1 MQHISKLF
9 IKRLTGHLS
18 EAEEAELQAW
28 ASASRE
34 NRDLFDRLTNAT
46 TVKET
51 LDLWHMID
59 SDKACR
65 EMQAKVNR
73 ILLPR
78 RILRYTAIAASV
90 AIIAGLAILLPDNG
104 STIPSSPN
112 TIAGD
117 THVTV
122 GDIKPGTTCATLS
135 VAPGH
140 KVTLSATDTASVTS
154 RLLETYRTTVTDTET
169 AVENLCL
176 DVPRGGEFKIQLE
189 DGSEVWLN
197 SASKLYYPKSFS
209 KDERK
214 IRVEGEVYLSVA
226 QDSLRPFYVESGRQ
240 LVRVYGTEFNIRH
253 YPEDNEVYTTLEK
266 GCISLTCTDGNSG
279 EFFISPGHQGV
290 FTDADSKVQVRS
302 VNTDVVTS
310 WRKGRFVFE
319 HQNLRRIMQD
329 LSRWYDFD
337 YEFTDSSLET
347 EEFMGSI
354 PRYADF
360 TTAISI
366 LEKCGGIRFV
376 VEDGKVIIS
385 RTST

>member
-73 ILLPR
+73 MLLPR

-90 AIIAGLAILLPDNG
+90 AIIAGLAILLRDNG

-117 THVTV
+117 THITV

-140 KVTLSATDTASVTS
+140 KVTLSATDTASVTA
-154 RLLETYRTTVTDTET
+154 RLLETYETTVTDQET

-176 DVPRGGEFKIQLE
+176 DVPRGGEFKILLE

-197 SASKLYYPKSFS
+197 SASRLYYPKSFS

-290 FTDADSKVQVRS
+290 FTDTDSKVQVRS

-366 LEKCGGIRFV
+366 LEKCGGIHFAV
-376 VEDGKVIIS
+376 ADGKVIIS
-385 RTST
+385 RTAN

>member
-28 ASASRE
+28 ASANSK

-73 ILLPR
+73 MLLPR

-90 AIIAGLAILLPDNG
+90 AVIAGLAILLPDNS
-104 STIPSSPN
+104 STLPSSPH
-112 TIAGD
+112 TIAVD
-117 THVTV
+117 NHITV
-122 GDIKPGTTCATLS
+122 DDIKPGTVCATLS
-135 VAPGH
+135 VATGH

-154 RLLETYRTTVTDTET
+154 RLLETYDATGTDAESVTED
-169 AVENLCL
+169 LCL

-214 IRVEGEVYLSVA
+214 IKVEGEVYLSVA
-226 QDSLRPFYVESGRQ
+226 HDSLRPFYVESGRQ
-240 LVRVYGTEFNIRH
+240 LVRVYGTEFNVRH

-290 FTDADSKVQVRS
+290 FTDTDSKVQVRS

-319 HQNLRRIMQD
+319 YQNLRRIMQD

-337 YEFTDSSLET
+337 YEFMDSSLEN

-366 LEKCGGIRFV
+366 LEKCGGIRFAV
-376 VEDGKVIIS
+376 TDGKVIIS
-385 RTST
+385 RTSN